1 VKLVGDRKR
10 IKASNA
16 LVSRGAILREEYVS
30 GLKTERSRNVFER
43 SFKII
48 PGGASSNPRC
58 YPIWDPYPLVLKRG
72 KGSRVWDVDGNEYI
86 DYKLAL
92 GPLILGHC
100 PKSVVEAVERQLQDG
115 TMFGTLTEREVE
127 VAEKIHRIV
136 PCAEMVKFATTG
148 AEATLYAIR
157 LARAYTG
164 RDKILKFEG
173 HYHGS
178 QDYMLSNT
186 SSAPVS
192 ALGSPSRS
200 YIIPGSWGIPQETLR
215 TVISIPWNDSTVLEK
230 TIRDHR
236 HELAAVITEP
246 VMMNVGTIPPEDG
259 YLQRIRELTEQNE
272 IVMILDEIISGFRL
286 APGGAQEVYA
296 IKPDLA
302 TYAKALAAGF
312 PISAVAGRRCI
323 MENAQ
328 PGRASFSGTYH
339 ANPICIAAAD
349 ATLDELTANDCAAY
363 GHLKK
368 IGLMLQDGLE
378 KAVRDTHAQAIVQ
391 GVGAGGLQIYFTKLK
406 RIRNYR
412 EFPTCDFRKY
422 LAFHKELIK
431 RGVYTHP
438 GQNEHWFVSTAHS
451 EDDIAKTL
459 DAVRQAL
466 VTLG

>member
-1 VKLVGDRKR
+1 M
-10 IKASNA
+10 
-16 LVSRGAILREEYVS
+16 
-30 GLKTERSRNVFER
+30 
-43 SFKII
+43 
-48 PGGASSNPRC
+48 
-58 YPIWDPYPLVLKRG
+58 KRG
-72 KGSRVWDVDGNEYI
+72 KGSRIWDLDGNEYT

-100 PKSVVEAVERQLQDG
+100 PPRIMEAVERQLQNG
-115 TMFGTLTEREVE
+115 TMLGTLTEGEVE
-127 VAEKIHRIV
+127 LAEKIQRLV

-178 QDYMLSNT
+178 HDYVLTNT
-186 SSAPVS
+186 SSAPVG
-192 ALGSPSRS
+192 ALGPPKHSHV
-200 YIIPGSWGIPQETLR
+200 IPGSWGIPPEVLR
-215 TVISIPWNDSTVLEK
+215 TVISIPWNDSASLER
-230 TIRDHR
+230 TIRDHA

-259 YLQRIRELTEQNE
+259 YLQKIRELTEQNQ
-272 IVMILDEIISGFRL
+272 IIMILDEIISGFRL
-286 APGGAQEVYA
+286 APGGAQEFYD

-312 PISAVAGRRCI
+312 PISAVAGRRDI
-323 MENAQ
+323 MEYAQ
-328 PGRASFSGTYH
+328 PGQVSFSGTYH
-339 ANPICIAAAD
+339 ANSLCIAAAN
-349 ATLDELTANDCAAY
+349 ATLDELTANNFAPYD
-363 GHLKK
+363 HLRK
-368 IGLMLQDGLE
+368 IGRMLQDGFE
-378 KAVRDTHAQAIVQ
+378 KIVRDTHSEAIIQ

-406 RIRNYR
+406 RIHNYR
-412 EFPTCDFRKY
+412 EFSTCDFRKY

-451 EDDIAKTL
+451 EEDISKTL
-459 DAVRQAL
+459 GAVREAL
-466 VTLG
+466 VAIA

>member
-1 VKLVGDRKR
+1 MQ
-10 IKASNA
+10 
-16 LVSRGAILREEYVS
+16 EEYVS
-30 GLKTERSRNVFER
+30 GLKTQRSRGVFDR

-58 YPIWDPYPLVLKRG
+58 YPIWDPYPLVMERG
-72 KGSRVWDVDGNEYI
+72 KGSRIWDLDGNEYI

-100 PKSVVEAVERQLQDG
+100 PERVVEAVRRQLQNG

-127 VAEKIHRIV
+127 VAEKIQRVV

-164 RDKILKFEG
+164 RDKVLKFEG

-178 QDYMLSNT
+178 QDYMLANT
-186 SSAPVS
+186 SSAPVA
-192 ALGSPSRS
+192 ALGSPNSS
-200 YIIPGSWGIPQETLR
+200 YVIPGSWGIPQETLR

-230 TIRDHR
+230 TIRDHA
-236 HELAAVITEP
+236 HDLAAVITEP

-259 YLQRIRELTEQNE
+259 YLQRIRELTEENQ

-286 APGGAQEVYA
+286 APGGAQELYG

-312 PISAVAGRRCI
+312 PISAVAGRRDI

-349 ATLDELTANDCAAY
+349 ATLDELMANGYAAY
-363 GHLKK
+363 DHLRKV
-368 IGLMLQDGLE
+368 GQMLQDGLE
-378 KAVRDTHAQAIVQ
+378 KAVRETASEAIVQ

-451 EDDIAKTL
+451 EDDIF
-459 DAVRQAL
+459 R
-466 VTLG
+466 TLGSVREALAAIR

>member
-1 VKLVGDRKR
+1 MVATLE
-10 IKASNA
+10 
-16 LVSRGAILREEYVS
+16 EEYVF
-30 GLKTERSRNVFER
+30 GLKTERSRNLFAR

-58 YPIWDPYPLVLKRG
+58 YPIWNPYPIAIAHG
-72 KGSRVWDVDGNEYI
+72 KGSRIWDVDGNEYI

-100 PKSVVEAVERQLQDG
+100 PERVMKAVERQLHDG
-115 TMFGTLTEREVE
+115 TMFGTLIEEEVE
-127 VAEKIHRIV
+127 VAEKIQRLV

-148 AEATLYAIR
+148 AEATLYAVR

-178 QDYMLSNT
+178 QDYMLANT
-186 SSAPVS
+186 SSTPVA
-192 ALGSPSRS
+192 ALGSPNRS
-200 YIIPGSWGIPQETLR
+200 YVIPGSWGIPQETLR

-230 TIRDHR
+230 TIRDHG

-259 YLQRIRELTEQNE
+259 YLQRIRELTEQYQ

-286 APGGAQEVYA
+286 APGGAQELYG

-312 PISAVAGRRCI
+312 PISAVAGRREI

-328 PGRASFSGTYH
+328 PGRTSFSGTYH
-339 ANPICIAAAD
+339 ANPICIAAAN
-349 ATLDELTANDCAAY
+349 ATLDELMADNFASYD
-363 GHLKK
+363 HLKK
-368 IGLMLQDGLE
+368 LGGMLQDGLE
-378 KAVRDTHAQAIVQ
+378 DTVRDAHAEAIVQ
-391 GVGAGGLQIYFTKLK
+391 GVGAGGLQIYFTRLK
-406 RIRNYR
+406 KIRNYR
-412 EFPTCDFRKY
+412 EFPSCDFRKY
-422 LAFHKELIK
+422 LTFHKELMK

-451 EDDIAKTL
+451 EDDISKTL

-466 VTLG
+466 VTLGQS